1 MAGKTPK
8 SPAVKPE
15 CDTCEFKLSWEREKH
30 FRDVVENSQTGI
42 FIVQDNVVVYLN
54 PEQQRIIGAIPIL
67 NAPLPFDRVH
77 PEDVDRMRDAY
88 GKAERGEIKNVD
100 VDFRFFPLGAPGEV
114 PPMKW
119 LTCRGCL
126 IEFKGREAM
135 LVNMMD
141 MTRARELEQLLDIQD
156 KMASLGRVAAGLAH
170 EIRNPLSGINIY
182 ITMLKKFF
190 ESRDSLYKVEGILAQ
205 MQEASARIEGVIRR
219 VMDFSK
225 PSEPRFVLADIN
237 RPIEDAVWLS
247 ATTLGKAEIDL
258 EQQLARDMT
267 PCRIDPRMIEQV
279 VLNLIANAAEAMRD
293 TQGTKR
299 IGVSTS
305 VEKGRIIVRVD
316 DSGPGVPMHLRNKV
330 FDPFYTTKS
339 DSTGIGLSI
348 CQRIISDHGGH
359 LRVAESPWGGAE
371 FIIEIPLEAV

>member
-1 MAGKTPK
+1 MAGKKPK
-8 SPAVKPE
+8 SPVAQPE
-15 CDTCEFKLSWEREKH
+15 CNQCEYKLSWEREKH

-54 PEQQRIIGAIPIL
+54 PEQQRIIGDTPIL
-67 NAPLPFDRVH
+67 NAPLPFERVH
-77 PEDVDRMRDAY
+77 PEDVERMRDAY
-88 GKAERGEIKNVD
+88 GKAARGEIKNVD
-100 VDFRFFPLGAPGEV
+100 VDFRFFPLGAPGEE

-126 IEFKGREAM
+126 IEYKGREAM

-182 ITMLKKFF
+182 ISMLKKFF

-205 MQEASARIEGVIRR
+205 MQEASARIEAVIRR

-225 PSEPRFVLADIN
+225 PSEPRFVLGDIN
-237 RPIEDAVWLS
+237 RPVEDAVWLS
-247 ATTLGKAEIDL
+247 ATTLGKADIDL
-258 EQQLARDMT
+258 EQQLSHDLK

-279 VLNLIANAAEAMRD
+279 VLNLITNAAEAMRD

-299 IGVSTS
+299 IGISTR
-305 VEKGRIIVRVD
+305 VEKGRIVVRVD
-316 DSGPGVPMHLRNKV
+316 DSGPGVPKHLRNKV

-348 CQRIISDHGGH
+348 CQRIISDHGGV

-371 FIIEIPLEAV
+371 FIIEIPVEDA